1 MKYVA
6 FYYHLPKDRLWAA
19 GTVKINGIFTSRL
32 SVDYVKLWCFC
43 HFMWPHPCY
52 LNEYRIRIFSG
63 ICFTIALYNPSN
75 MHSMNIYPTCVWKQQ
90 GNWCELMLF
99 VVLTQLWI
107 SISYFFYLILSSIF
121 TSGFG
126 IWISPIH
133 LYVYSTIL
141 SRAVTTF
148 SMLIHFLY
156 GCHWCR
162 IWHLTTEFCFR
173 LFNWLRYGASN
184 YPVCQTHFWKWLR
197 NSPRSVG
204 ITLSNMI
211 LPWNN

>member
-32 SVDYVKLWCFC
+32 SVDYVKLCCFC

-75 MHSMNIYPTCVWKQQ
+75 MHSMNTYPTCVWKQQ

-107 SISYFFYLILSSIF
+107 SISYLFLSYLIFDIFIWFRYMNISHTFICLFNHLVTGCHYFFYVDPLSIWMPLMSYLAFDYWIL
-121 TSGFG
+121 
-126 IWISPIH
+126 
-133 LYVYSTIL
+133 L
-141 SRAVTTF
+141 
-148 SMLIHFLY
+148 
-156 GCHWCR
+156 
-162 IWHLTTEFCFR
+162 
-173 LFNWLRYGASN
+173 
-184 YPVCQTHFWKWLR
+184 
-197 NSPRSVG
+197 
-204 ITLSNMI
+204 
-211 LPWNN
+211 